1 MSRRKSHG
9 KLKLQKAQAMSDV
22 KMDSLLGELR
32 RLRTLA
38 SGEIGG
44 AKTAAPRDFGSLF
57 ESMLNSV
64 NNAQGRAAE
73 LTRAFEFDD
82 NKVDLAEVMIMQQ
95 KARLSFQT
103 VLQVRN
109 KLVSAYQEIM
119 NMPI

>member
-1 MSRRKSHG
+1 MSRWI
-9 KLKLQKAQAMSDV
+9 
-22 KMDSLLGELR
+22 
-32 RLRTLA
+32 A